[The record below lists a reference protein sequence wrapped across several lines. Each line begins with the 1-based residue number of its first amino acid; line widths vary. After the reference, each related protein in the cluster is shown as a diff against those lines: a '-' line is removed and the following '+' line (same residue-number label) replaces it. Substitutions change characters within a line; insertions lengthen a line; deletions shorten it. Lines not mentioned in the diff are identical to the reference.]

1 MTYNEAVYEW
11 FVKPMS
17 LYIKTNPKELIEY
30 LNNHQKKVC
39 IIDRNIDLEDIKKRS
54 NDPNYLKDTY
64 VDITEENVTI
74 TITNQDVIDF
84 FVNNISKEVE
94 ELELPNYFLTD
105 MTILSNFPNLKKL
118 TIKGYCK
125 ASPEEID

>member
-39 IIDRNIDLEDIKKRS
+39 IMPLLPYLVLLE
-54 NDPNYLKDTY
+54 NCFWYLIFAIIGQGRV
-64 VDITEENVTI
+64 VDV
-74 TITNQDVIDF
+74 
-84 FVNNISKEVE
+84 
-94 ELELPNYFLTD
+94 P
-105 MTILSNFPNLKKL
+105 
-118 TIKGYCK
+118 KG
-125 ASPEEID
+125 